1 MEKRFNLKLNSGSTV
16 FWSDDSCVF
25 KTDAFFKQTLYLL
38 FCDRILEITGG
49 IIRKNINE
57 ITSLS
62 GNGQTYECDINVC
75 SFLFTFS
82 GNDVVFFGFKGREIH
97 RNDKRL
103 SALLSSPFEL
113 NIHRINA
120 TADLKKLYT
129 LSFEEGVSFPRLNS
143 VQKEIVEKEDGN
155 VLVQGVAGSGKTN
168 ICIDKIIFA
177 AAEGYSGRILYSTYS
192 RGLLI
197 DTENRVRIFRKR
209 IEKFLDEY
217 EKGKIIIDG
226 DFEKAIALHLGIKHI
241 LKESYEESL
250 LNIISYLESSVDYFL
265 LSDIYREKEHEN
277 ISMADENTFLNEYLS
292 NLRNYRLSVL
302 YDKIKYLDGEII
314 YKEIYGMI
322 FGSSDEKLSVEKYTE
337 RRKGSFTKEE
347 CEIIFALAQD
357 YSKFLYDGGFADNNI
372 ISRLLINKEFEPYSL
387 VILDEVQDFTEI
399 NLMFFKKISRKMLCV
414 GDALQMINP
423 SYFSFSFLKRLM
435 YEKDVTGV
443 RELKHNYRNT
453 QKLESII
460 DSLNEINTDRFGTH
474 SFVLKGESV
483 DDSSDTVAVYTDY
496 EFLPSLKNAD
506 LSNCTLVTGSKKKKE
521 ELRALY
527 DKAEILTVSEIKGL
541 ERDNIVLIDVLSDN
555 SSKWERLYKDK
566 LNRKVQ
572 DENSTYR
579 YYFNLFYVGIS
590 RSRHNLYIEERK
602 KISLFE
608 EFFRNNFVSEKGAD
622 AALSLQALIGTGRED
637 EEEIIKRI
645 NEFINLSQFDNA
657 YFALRSLSNQEETK
671 IQTKRIDLYKDI
683 VEKGDYKG
691 AGIAFWE
698 AGLLDEA
705 KKFFELSGNDNLS
718 KLVDACSG
726 ENTKLDASIVL
737 YYEDLKDN
745 ETAVGLIMDTLKK
758 ETESLKEENREI
770 LKKLRTINKR

>member
-1 MEKRFNLKLNSGSTV
+1 MEKRFNLKLNSGNCV
-16 FWSDDSCVF
+16 IWRDDSCVY
-25 KTDAFFKQTLYLL
+25 KTDAFFKETAFLIS
-38 FCDRILEITGG
+38 CDEILEILGG
-49 IIRKNINE
+49 VIGENIE
-57 ITSLS
+57 DVLALS
-62 GNGQTYECDINVC
+62 GNGSSFECDLGVC
-75 SFLFTFS
+75 SFLFTLS
-82 GNDVVFFGFKGREIH
+82 GKNPVFFGFKGREIH
-97 RNDKRL
+97 RNDRRL
-103 SALLSSPFEL
+103 ASLSSGFEI
-113 NIHRINA
+113 NIHRVNA
-120 TADLKKLYT
+120 EPDLSKLYT
-129 LSFEEGVSFPRLNS
+129 LSFEEGVSFPRLTD

-177 AAEGYSGRILYSTYS
+177 ASEGYTGKVLYSTYS

-197 DTENRVRIFRKR
+197 DTENRVRIFKKR
-209 IEKFLDEY
+209 IEKFLERY
-217 EKGKIIIDG
+217 AENRINIKG
-226 DFEKAIALHLGIKHI
+226 DFEKAIALHLGINHI
-241 LKESYEESL
+241 GKDTYKENLEG
-250 LNIISYLESSVDYFL
+250 IISYLEKNVDYFL
-265 LSDIYREKEHEN
+265 LIDIYREKEKEQ
-277 ISMADENTFLNEYLS
+277 IETADENTFLNEYLP
-292 NLRNYRLSVL
+292 NLRNYRLSVQ

-337 RRKGSFTKEE
+337 RRKGSFSKEE

-357 YSKFLYDGGFADNNI
+357 YSKFLYERNFADNNI
-372 ISRLLINKEFEPYSL
+372 ISRLLMNKEFEPYSL

-399 NLMFFKKISRKMLCV
+399 NLLFLKKISRKMLCV

-423 SYFSFSFLKRLM
+423 SYFSFSFLKKLM

-453 QKLESII
+453 KKLESII

-483 DDSSDTVAVYTDY
+483 DTSSDTVAVYTDY
-496 EFLPSLKNAD
+496 DFISGLKKAD
-506 LSNCTLVTGSKKKKE
+506 LSNCTLVTSSKRKKE
-521 ELRALY
+521 ELRTLF
-527 DKAEILTVSEIKGL
+527 DKAEIFTVSEIKGL
-541 ERDNIVLIDVLSDN
+541 ERDNIVLIDILSDN

-590 RSRHNLYIEERK
+590 RSRHNLYVEERK
-602 KISLFE
+602 KVSLFE
-608 EFFRNNFVSEKGAD
+608 DFFKNNFKQEKGLE
-622 AALSLQALIGTGRED
+622 AASSLQMLIGTGRED
-637 EEEIIKRI
+637 EEEIIRRV

-657 YFALRSLSNQEETK
+657 YFALRSLSDEKEAK
-671 IQTKRIDLYKDI
+671 LQTKRIDIYKNF

-698 AGLLDEA
+698 AGVLSEA

-737 YYEDLKDN
+737 FYEDLKDN
-745 ETAVGLIMDTLKK
+745 ETAVSLIMDTLKK
-758 ETESLKEENREI
+758 ETESIKEENREI
-770 LKKLRTINKR
+770 LKRLKQINKR